1 MPEKSV
7 SPPKF
12 GPFGQRPELYQQES
26 FKNNGISGIL
36 GKDVSELT
44 VLEKKLLKNEKVTQ
58 AWNQIFR
65 LALEQEYQQAYDQ
78 ALT

>member
-1 MPEKSV
+1 LPEKSV

-26 FKNNGISGIL
+26 FKNHGISGIL

-44 VLEKKLLKNEKVTQ
+44 VLEKKLLKNE
-58 AWNQIFR
+58 
-65 LALEQEYQQAYDQ
+65 
-78 ALT
+78 